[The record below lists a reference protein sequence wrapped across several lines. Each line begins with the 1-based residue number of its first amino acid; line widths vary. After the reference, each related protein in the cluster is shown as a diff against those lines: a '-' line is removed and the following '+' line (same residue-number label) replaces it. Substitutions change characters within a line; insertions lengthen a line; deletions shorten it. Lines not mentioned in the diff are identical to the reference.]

1 VAVQKYLSAP
11 TVPALLL
18 AAVVFAAGA
27 WVMPAWLAFLLT
39 LAFSKAL
46 VVLGVV
52 IQMRAGLVSFGQA
65 LFYCIGGYGVGLAS
79 QYLGVGD
86 AFALLALGTAA
97 AIALALVCGWLL
109 TRYREI
115 FYAMLT
121 LALSMILYGVLV
133 KSWALG
139 SSDGYTVGPP
149 SFLGWVRQGDER
161 KRALYLLTV
170 LIATGVALGFH
181 RFMVSSLGRV
191 TEAVRENEI
200 RVEYLGLSSQRML
213 FVNYVLAAGVSA
225 LGGGLIALASGHID
239 PDMAF
244 WTTSGEFVFIAIL
257 GGTGHVAAPFIGA
270 IVFSVIRTFAIQE
283 APNTWQMTL
292 GVVLLALILFLP
304 RGLWS
309 LVARGHQQELPA

>member
-1 VAVQKYLSAP
+1 MSLRSYFSSP
-11 TVPALLL
+11 TEPTLLL
-18 AAVVFAAGA
+18 AAAVFAACA
-27 WVMPAWLAFLLT
+27 WVIPAWLAFLLT
-39 LAFSKAL
+39 LALAKAL

-86 AFALLALGTAA
+86 AFALLAMGTVAA
-97 AIALALVCGWLL
+97 VLLALACGWLL

-115 FYAMLT
+115 FFAMLT

-133 KSWALG
+133 KSSALG
-139 SSDGYTVGPP
+139 STDGFNVSPP
-149 SFLGWVRQGDER
+149 SFLGWVPEGDAR
-161 KRALYLLTV
+161 KRTLYLLTV
-170 LIATGVALGFH
+170 LVAAAVTTGFH

-200 RVEYLGLSSQRML
+200 RVEYLGLSPQRIL
-213 FVNYVLAAGVSA
+213 FANYVLAAGVSG
-225 LGGGLIALASGHID
+225 LGGGLTALASGHID
-239 PDMAF
+239 PDMAI

-257 GGTGHVAAPFIGA
+257 GGTGHVVAPFIGA
-270 IVFSVIRTFAIQE
+270 IVFSVLRTFAIQE

-292 GVVLLALILFLP
+292 GITLLALILFLP
-304 RGLWS
+304 KGLWS
-309 LVARGHQQELPA
+309 LVDRRKPGVSA